1 MRAKFSKGNS
11 CNQLSLV
18 SGGHFPFWPAR
29 HSPAANADGVQL
41 IIHEPLCTSLKMKS
55 MKKILIALLTIISL
69 NCQGQE
75 TEKFNLGFENQK
87 DEKSISDG
95 WFKWGSYEL
104 TIDENA
110 HSGKKSGKITSDST
124 GNSFGSIAYKI
135 PANYEGKTIKLEG
148 FMKTKNVK
156 YGFAGLLLRVD
167 GNGNSLAF
175 DNMQNQNITG
185 TKDWQKY
192 TITLN
197 YPEGAEN
204 IYIAGILSGKG
215 EAWFD
220 DFVLSIDGKSVQ
232 TLKEIEK
239 QLLKAQLDKEFDN
252 GSLIELSNFN
262 TENIENLEL
271 LGRVWG
277 FLKYHHPE
285 IAEGNYNWDYELF
298 RFLPKYIKA
307 GNTIERNK
315 HLVNWIDSFGQ
326 VEECAK
332 CQPTDKD
339 AILKPDMKWINNQ
352 SADLKNKLLYVYK
365 NRSQGKHYYI
375 EMTANVGN
383 PKFKNE
389 NPYSNMPYPDDGFR
403 LLSLYRYWNMI
414 NYFFPYKHL
423 MDKDWNNKL
432 KEYIPQ
438 FINTKDELEYELAA
452 IQIIGDLQDTH
463 ANLWGG
469 ADKIDEWKGSK
480 YPPIHLRFIENK
492 LVVTDYYNAE
502 FKNEIGLKIGDV
514 ITKINGNSID
524 QIVKEKSKYYPA
536 SNKPTRLRDI
546 SADLLRSN
554 SESIEIEFVS
564 EDSNPQTKTLKLFP
578 KDSLDIYR
586 WYKKSDDKSFKML
599 NNNIGY
605 VTLQTIKEEDIA
617 QIKKDF
623 KDTEGIIIDIRNYPS
638 TFVPFSLGSYFVSSS
653 TPFVKFT
660 NGNVDNPGE
669 FIFTSNLEIPS
680 QGKTYKGKLIVLV
693 NELSQSQAEYTS
705 MAFRAGDNTT
715 IIGSTTAGADGNV
728 SAIMLP
734 GGLRTMISGIGVNYP
749 NGQETQRIGIVPDIK
764 VKPTIEGIRKGKDE
778 LLEKAIEVILKE

>member
-1 MRAKFSKGNS
+1 
-11 CNQLSLV
+11 
-18 SGGHFPFWPAR
+18 
-29 HSPAANADGVQL
+29 
-41 IIHEPLCTSLKMKS
+41 